1 MKDQEQKE
9 KKIKDIG
16 REEKEKT
23 KKDIL
28 FSLCSF
34 IFLILLLTLFL
45 HSIQKNEKTEPTRTI
60 GSVTYGA
67 SIGNTIPNDEMTNI
81 INNEKTRMSDFRGKK
96 VLMFFW
102 ASWCPYCKATMDEL
116 QEIEKENKDIVI
128 VGVNAKDYETNNKDA
143 KNLIKNKKLNFDNFY
158 LTDEMTSAFF
168 LESFPTTIFINSE
181 GIVEEG
187 VVGGLTKEMIEE
199 RFEKIK

>member
-1 MKDQEQKE
+1 MKQQEQKE
-9 KKIKDIG
+9 KEIKDIEK
-16 REEKEKT
+16 EEREKT
-23 KKDIL
+23 KKAVL

-45 HSIQKNEKTEPTRTI
+45 HSIQKNEVKEPTRTI

-67 SIGNTIPNDEMTNI
+67 SVGNTIPNDEMTDI
-81 INNEKTRMSDFRGKK
+81 INNEKKRMSDFRGKK

-116 QEIEKENKDIVI
+116 KEMKEENKDIVI

-143 KNLIKNKKLNFDNFY
+143 KDLIKSKKLNFDNFY

-181 GIVEEG
+181 GVVEEG